1 MSMAHEKAL
10 DGIAKRL
17 SRFGSILDGVTFD
30 GKNRDDDMLFLRHEG
45 TFGKARNE
53 TNLWPGDSMLHLCSR
68 SGPEVASGEPPSIHN
83 YAIGFGTGEALL
95 RPYMIPSQ

>member
-53 TNLWPGDSMLHLCSR
+53 TNLWPGDSMLHLCSK
-68 SGPEVASGEPPSIHN
+68 SGPGFASGEPPSLHN
-83 YAIGFGTGEALL
+83 YATGRETDEAFFM
-95 RPYMIPSQ
+95 PYMIPSQ